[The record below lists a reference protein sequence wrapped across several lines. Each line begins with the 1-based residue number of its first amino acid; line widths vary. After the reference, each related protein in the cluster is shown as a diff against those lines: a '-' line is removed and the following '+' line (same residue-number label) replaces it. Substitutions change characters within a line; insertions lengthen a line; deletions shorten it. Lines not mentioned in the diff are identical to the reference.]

1 MAGYR
6 TFFPANWISFFFLLF
21 YALQFKIHSETASR
35 FLIISLC
42 NPIKMYSHVFYSFKL
57 CINLLLI
64 TSNWWLIFYLFSHT
78 FLQSFSSHSFLLK
91 FDTFWSIKV
100 NYLYIK
106 KSNLLAAWNP
116 RSLSLVLLIH
126 LVLVLVISSLMIS
139 HLLSLSFV
147 FLLLCVHIYI

>member
-1 MAGYR
+1 MVYLFKVDISQLININNKSFR
-6 TFFPANWISFFFLLF
+6 VWLDIEHFFRQIEFHSFFCYSMPYNSKSILKFEVRKCLTF
-21 YALQFKIHSETASR
+21 SF
-35 FLIISLC
+35 ISLC
-42 NPIKMYSHVFYSFKL
+42 YPIKMYSHVLSSFKL

-106 KSNLLAAWNP
+106 ISNQ
-116 RSLSLVLLIH
+116 S
-126 LVLVLVISSLMIS
+126 
-139 HLLSLSFV
+139 
-147 FLLLCVHIYI
+147 